1 VNPLGRHRTEG
12 VYTSIRRDVGV
23 RNSVQAGQGD
33 DLRQFAID
41 VRQLGYSLDGGA
53 GERPCLQ
60 LSERM
65 LAAVKLEARMA
76 GAESTPLVTA
86 ER

>member
-1 VNPLGRHRTEG
+1 VMT
-12 VYTSIRRDVGV
+12 YA
-23 RNSVQAGQGD
+23 NSLSTCA
-33 DLRQFAID
+33 
-41 VRQLGYSLDGGA
+41 SLDIPST